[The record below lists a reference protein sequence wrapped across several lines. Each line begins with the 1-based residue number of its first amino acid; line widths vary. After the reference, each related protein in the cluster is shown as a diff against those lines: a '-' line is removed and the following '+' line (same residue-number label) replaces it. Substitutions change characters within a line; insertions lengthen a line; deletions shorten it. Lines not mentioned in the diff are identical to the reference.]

1 MYAALAAIER
11 ARQAERVYLRGR
23 PAAVVVDV
31 NRARLAGKRDSLP
44 PAART
49 PGSAGTSPIPAHRF
63 EQAAALLQHDR
74 EAAVDSLMLLRVELL
89 DSSPAGAAALGE
101 VVSMLRE
108 GREIAPAIARARSV
122 LAGPPRSH
130 GAMRPWGGVW

>member
-49 PGSAGTSPIPAHRF
+49 PVSASTSPIPAHRF
-63 EQAAALLQHDR
+63 AVAAGLLAHDR

-89 DSSPAGAAALGE
+89 DSSPAGAAALGDL
-101 VVSMLRE
+101 VAALRE
-108 GREIAPAIARARSV
+108 GRELAPALARARSA
-122 LAGPPRSH
+122 LAGPPRRQD
-130 GAMRPWGGVW
+130 AMRPWGGAW